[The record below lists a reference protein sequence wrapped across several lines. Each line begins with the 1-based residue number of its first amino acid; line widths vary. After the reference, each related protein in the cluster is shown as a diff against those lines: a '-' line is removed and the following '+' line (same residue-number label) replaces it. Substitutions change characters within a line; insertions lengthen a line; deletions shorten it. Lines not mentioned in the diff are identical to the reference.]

1 MSQETTNARPKQKS
15 GISGFFRILKGLS
28 RKIKKQ
34 KPICQIEGCRNPC
47 AKRKDVYCSINC
59 ATKGLTAHQTS
70 TSTSIISTVPSEGD
84 VSCSSSLNVPSKFPF
99 SSNHASTSQNSIN
112 SRASGITYDS
122 AYGTSLTLDTEIEE
136 TSRKH
141 GSKGKSH
148 KTIMKRLK
156 PDDKEYINIASLFR
170 KTQTYTEIEGIIRL
184 QMPVSIVDSHMKY
197 KKRIARENFLNE
209 EIVTHRMFHG
219 TKTRKG
225 CNPERFLKNNHE
237 KNQSFC
243 KSYCGGCG
251 IAQAGNQTK
260 FSRYTNRMW
269 FANDPSVS
277 IGYCDPFGKKKIM
290 FVVSVVSPRSDSILI
305 VDKDEATLPE
315 YMVILK

>member
-15 GISGFFRILKGLS
+15 GITGFLRILKGLS

-34 KPICQIEGCRNPC
+34 KPICQIEGCGNPC

-59 ATKGLTAHQTS
+59 ATKGLTAHHTS
-70 TSTSIISTVPSEGD
+70 SRISAVPSEGD
-84 VSCSSSLNVPSKFPF
+84 VSCGSSLNIPSKLPF
-99 SSNHASTSQNSIN
+99 SSNQASTSQNSIN
-112 SRASGITYDS
+112 SRGSGVTYDS
-122 AYGTSLTLDTEIEE
+122 AYGTSLALDTESEE

-141 GSKGKSH
+141 SSKGKSH

-156 PDDKEYINIASLFR
+156 PYDNEYINIANLFG
-170 KTQTYTEIEGIIRL
+170 KTQMYSDIEGIIRL

-209 EIVTHRMFHG
+209 EVVTHRMFHG

-237 KNQSFC
+237 KNRSFC

-251 IAQAGNQTK
+251 IAQYGNQTR

-305 VDKDEATLPE
+305 IDKDEATLPE
-315 YMVILK
+315 YMVILR